1 MIGVAAAGAVL
12 LTACDPSLNSETQ
25 GVGASTS
32 YSAAGTT
39 PETRQMAQKVGTFV
53 AASTPGNTAYKIGGQ
68 DVLDIVVFMVPELTR
83 NIQVAD
89 SGTINLPLVG
99 EVPAAGRTSQ
109 QLERDLTARLG
120 ARYLKNPQVNVY
132 VKEFNSQRVT
142 VEGAVKQP
150 GVFPLRGKTSLME
163 VLALAKGSDRDV
175 ASGAVMVFRTSEGQ
189 RVAAEFD
196 LDSIRE
202 GGTPD
207 PQIQNGDIVV
217 VPTSTSKVVF
227 QNFLKV
233 SPLLAAFRPT
243 IF

>member
-99 EVPAAGRTSQ
+99 EVPAAGRTFAAARTRPDREARRPLSEKSAGQRLREGVQ
-109 QLERDLTARLG
+109 QPARNGRGRGQAAGRLSATRENFSHGSSRLG
-120 ARYLKNPQVNVY
+120 QGLGSRRGVGRRHCVPN
-132 VKEFNSQRVT
+132 ERGTTCRRRVRPRT
-142 VEGAVKQP
+142 RSAKVERRTRKFKTA
-150 GVFPLRGKTSLME
+150 TSLSFRRPRP
-163 VLALAKGSDRDV
+163 KWCS
-175 ASGAVMVFRTSEGQ
+175 RTS
-189 RVAAEFD
+189 
-196 LDSIRE
+196 
-202 GGTPD
+202 
-207 PQIQNGDIVV
+207 
-217 VPTSTSKVVF
+217 
-227 QNFLKV
+227 
-233 SPLLAAFRPT
+233 
-243 IF
+243 